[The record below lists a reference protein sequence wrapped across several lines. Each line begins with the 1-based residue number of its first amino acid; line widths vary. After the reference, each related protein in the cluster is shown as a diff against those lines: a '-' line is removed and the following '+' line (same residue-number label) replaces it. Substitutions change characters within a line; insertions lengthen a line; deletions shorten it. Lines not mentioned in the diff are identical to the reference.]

1 MTIYSPQTHPTIA
14 IDLDDT
20 IWVSSADHPAN
31 VDHHNIYPDAGV
43 PFKWA
48 IKTINAWI
56 TAGYEVIIWTA
67 RNNTEQATKCKK
79 ALLDAGINPN
89 FKWNWYSNHST
100 SVFIQ
105 NKESSRKIDASIF
118 FDDKAWGAPVYSEE
132 TWEAIYHDFFGTTD
146 MDFGKTD
153 VDKSSPLIDK
163 PNPLDVLYSFLN
175 EALNIKEYHILK
187 RQNWLDPFK
196 PLDIIVTKQ
205 TPIDSVYQMYL
216 ITKSIDAFT
225 IDLHL
230 SDNPDPDTMLFI
242 NPEVSVVRDTC
253 ETVLDYILN

>member
-1 MTIYSPQTHPTIA
+1 MTTYSPQTHPTIA

-20 IWVSSADHPAN
+20 IWVSSAHHPAN
-31 VDHHNIYPDAGV
+31 LDNRNIYPEAGV

-132 TWEAIYHDFFGTTD
+132 TWETIYHDFFGTTD
-146 MDFGKTD
+146 VDFGETD
-153 VDKSSPLIDK
+153 VDKPIDK
-163 PNPLDVLYSFLN
+163 PSPLDVLYSFLD
-175 EALNIKEYHILK
+175 EALDVKEYHILK
-187 RQNWLDPFK
+187 RQNLLDPSK
-196 PLDIIVTKQ
+196 VLDIIVTKQ
-205 TPIDSVYQMYL
+205 SPIDSGYQIYV
-216 ITKSIDAFT
+216 ITECMGAGAFT
-225 IDLHL
+225 IDLHVL
-230 SDNPDPDTMLFI
+230 DNPDILFFI
-242 NPEVSVVRDTC
+242 NPETSVIRDTY
-253 ETVLDYILN
+253 ETVLDYILD